1 VDLATI
7 VVLGGSALLYLVAT
21 LALATTPMG
30 RVRAAALR
38 GHARAER
45 EYRAYLGWLVTL
57 LFGGPVVIVALW
69 AVAFAWPEPW
79 RAFSI
84 LGWAMLF
91 GLPASAPGALAVGGR
106 LTLELSRS
114 NGASLSPRCP
124 VPGRLVRPVTRQQ
137 P

>member
-7 VVLGGSALLYLVAT
+7 VVLGGSALVYLVAA
-21 LALATTPMG
+21 LALATTPTG
-30 RVRAAALR
+30 RLRAAALR

-45 EYRAYLGWLVTL
+45 EYRAYLGWLVSL

-69 AVAFAWPEPW
+69 ALEFAWPEPW
-79 RAFSI
+79 QAFSN
-84 LGWAMLF
+84 LGLAMMF
-91 GLPASAPGALAVGGR
+91 GLPASTPGALAVGAR

-124 VPGRLVRPVTRQQ
+124 VPRGRWSLP
-137 P
+137 